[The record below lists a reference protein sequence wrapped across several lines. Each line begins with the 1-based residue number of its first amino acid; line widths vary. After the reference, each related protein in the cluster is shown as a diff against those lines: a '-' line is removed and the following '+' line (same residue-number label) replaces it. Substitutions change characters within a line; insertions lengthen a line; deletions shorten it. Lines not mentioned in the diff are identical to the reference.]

1 MCRGCINIERIQLLA
16 NAKNDRR
23 PQGIVLAAGSNIP
36 LSFDMPLKFTISQAR
51 LAALSAALG
60 SGKCSNDPP
69 LLADTSRA
77 QS

>member
-36 LSFDMPLKFTISQAR
+36 LSFDMPLKFTICQAR
-51 LAALSAALG
+51 LASLSAALG